1 MTIDSTDYDVYIVSG
16 KSIKTRMDT
25 FLNELIP
32 SIGAEVKKEEDKI
45 DAIHSIQVQ
54 NAQLM
59 AAAIKRKTPVDVM
72 DNYTDAFNECCSE
85 IMNKDCSKTEDME
98 NEEMVL

>member
-1 MTIDSTDYDVYIVSG
+1 MIDSTNYNVYIVSG

-45 DAIHSIQVQ
+45 DAIHSIQAG
-54 NAQLM
+54 NARLM
-59 AAAIKRKTPVDVM
+59 EVAIKRKTAADVM
-72 DNYTDAFNECCSE
+72 DDYVDAFNEACNM
-85 IMNKDCSKTEDME
+85 IMDKDCSKTEDME